1 MKKRRRTG
9 SGQGIESA
17 AEPLTA
23 SITPGKTPA
32 AARRVPG
39 AKKSGKKRVLNL

>member
-1 MKKRRRTG
+1 MKKRRGRG

-23 SITPGKTPA
+23 SITPGKSLV
-32 AARRVPG
+32 ARDGVQD
-39 AKKSGKKRVLNL
+39 AKKSGKKRGLNL